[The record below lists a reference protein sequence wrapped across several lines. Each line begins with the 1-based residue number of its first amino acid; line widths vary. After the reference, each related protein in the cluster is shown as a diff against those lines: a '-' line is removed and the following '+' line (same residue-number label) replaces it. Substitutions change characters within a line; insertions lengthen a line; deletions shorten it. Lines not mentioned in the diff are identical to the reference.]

1 MEEPQKNEEIPSQ
14 AVGNALESPAEGS
27 QVKLEAN
34 EQTPTDS
41 SEPTTSEEA
50 NEPIGE
56 VAAEAKAD
64 EVSDAIKAVAQSL
77 EASRAEIATVKS
89 AIDASNRDIIALRD
103 AVSGN
108 FKETTDRM
116 HEKLQRYDRG
126 LEASLRKPVID
137 EIIAICDEVEKN
149 VRDVGDDAESALK
162 RLRELPEFIKTS
174 LYNLG
179 IEEYTVES
187 GVEKF
192 NPRRHRGLKPVP
204 TDDDSL
210 DGVVCEVFRTGFAS
224 DVGTEKERPFRTAWV
239 SVYKKQKQENKEN

>member
-1 MEEPQKNEEIPSQ
+1 MEEPQKNEEVPSQ
-14 AVGNALESPAEGS
+14 TDGNVLENPAEGT
-27 QVKLEAN
+27 QPKLESD

-41 SEPTTSEEA
+41 SEPTASDEA
-50 NEPIGE
+50 NEPNGDAVNESKTDE
-56 VAAEAKAD
+56 VAEA
-64 EVSDAIKAVAQSL
+64 VKAVALSL
-77 EASRAEIATVKS
+77 EASRAEIAAVKS
-89 AIDASNRDIIALRD
+89 AVETSNNDITALRD

-108 FKETTDRM
+108 FKEPTDRM

-126 LEASLRKPVID
+126 LEAALRKPVID

-179 IEEYTVES
+179 IEEYMVES

-204 TDDDSL
+204 TDDESL

>member
-1 MEEPQKNEEIPSQ
+1 MEDSKKNYEVPSQ
-14 AVGNALESPAEGS
+14 ADGNILENPAEGTHAN
-27 QVKLEAN
+27 LEAD
-34 EQTPTDS
+34 EHTPTNN

-50 NEPIGE
+50 NEPNG
-56 VAAEAKAD
+56 VAASEPKTD
-64 EVSDAIKAVAQSL
+64 EVSDAIKAITLSL
-77 EASRAEIATVKS
+77 EASRAEIASVKS
-89 AIDASNRDIIALRD
+89 AVEASSRDITALRD

-126 LEASLRKPVID
+126 FEASLRKPVID
-137 EIIAICDEVEKN
+137 EIISICDEVEKN

-179 IEEYTVES
+179 IEEYAVES

-204 TDDDSL
+204 TDDESL
-210 DGVVCEVFRTGFAS
+210 DGVVCDVFRTGFAS

>member
-34 EQTPTDS
+34 E
-41 SEPTTSEEA
+41 
-50 NEPIGE
+50 PISE

-89 AIDASNRDIIALRD
+89 AIEASNRDIIALRD

>member
-1 MEEPQKNEEIPSQ
+1 MEEPQKSEVSPVQPEGENLS
-14 AVGNALESPAEGS
+14 ASPAEDIQARPEVG
-27 QVKLEAN
+27 
-34 EQTPTDS
+34 EQTPTVS
-41 SEPTTSEEA
+41 SESTPPDGLNSD
-50 NEPIGE
+50 
-56 VAAEAKAD
+56 AARETKAD
-64 EVSDAIKAVAQSL
+64 EVAKAIHAIAQSL
-77 EASRAEIATVKS
+77 EETHAEIAAVKN
-89 AIDASNRDIIALRD
+89 AVEASGRDVSALRD
-103 AVSGN
+103 AVSGS

-179 IEEYTVES
+179 IEEYTVEG

-204 TDDDSL
+204 TDDESL
-210 DGVVCEVFRTGFAS
+210 DGVVCEVFRTGFAA
-224 DVGTEKERPFRTAWV
+224 DVGTEKERPYRTAWV
-239 SVYKKQKQENKEN
+239 SVYKKQENKEN